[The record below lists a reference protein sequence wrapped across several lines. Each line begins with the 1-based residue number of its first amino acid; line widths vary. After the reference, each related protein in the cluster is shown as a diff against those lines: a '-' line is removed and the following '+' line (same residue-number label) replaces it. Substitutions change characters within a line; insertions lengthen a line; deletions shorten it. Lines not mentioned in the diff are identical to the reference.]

1 MAEQQLGVGNSEVL
15 SASQMFAS
23 QMITNNPVFPFCMP
37 PLPPTPYKNPMTEAE
52 KLQSKLEK
60 LSSIIVDE
68 VDICGL
74 LIDF

>member
-1 MAEQQLGVGNSEVL
+1 MAEHQLGVGNSEVL

-37 PLPPTPYKNPMTEAE
+37 PLPLTPCKNPMTEAE
-52 KLQSKLEK
+52 KLQSKLER
-60 LSSIIVDE
+60 LSIIVDE
-68 VDICGL
+68 QLDICGL